1 MTDDTDDGSAVSSG
15 TTTTPGTG
23 SKGLKQ
29 DAIGFVDAL
38 VIGLASTAPAYSLAA
53 VIGLIVVD
61 AGVQAPAVLIA
72 SFIPMFFI
80 AAAFYYMNRADPDCG
95 TTFSWVTRTLG
106 PYVGWMG
113 GWAITMTGVLVVGS
127 LADVA
132 ARYAFLLVGWD
143 AAAESKWAVIA
154 FAVFLIAVMT
164 WVCVVGTEA
173 SASLQRVL
181 IFGQVIGLLLFAVVA
196 LVKVFTDGAPPTSVD
211 PSLSWLSPFAVDS
224 FSVLVVGMLTGVFI
238 YWGWESAVN
247 LTEETRDSS
256 SAPGLAGVFS
266 TVILLVTYIVTTVA
280 VVAYAGPGLLEEFAD
295 DEGIF
300 STLAADVLGSPL
312 DKLVVLAIL
321 TSALASTQ
329 TTILPASRTTL
340 SMARA
345 DAMPAAFG
353 KIHPRFY
360 TPHVSTIVIGVVATV
375 WYVGVSAFSEN
386 FLFDTLTAL
395 ALMIAF
401 YYALTGVAC
410 VIHYRRELTRSAR
423 NLLFIGVAPL
433 IGAVVLGYLWIKA
446 TIDYADPETSYTG
459 SAVFGIGLPT
469 VIGIGFLLLGVVL
482 MVAWRLTGGGHRDF
496 FSRGA
501 FEAVDPE
508 VASGRVRLAE
518 DTAGAGRG

>member
-1 MTDDTDDGSAVSSG
+1 MTDQGAGSGATVVG
-15 TTTTPGTG
+15 D
-23 SKGLKQ
+23 KGLKK

-53 VIGLIVVD
+53 VIGLVVLD
-61 AGVQAPAVLIA
+61 AGVQAPAVLLA
-72 SFIPMFFI
+72 SFVPMFFI
-80 AAAFYYMNRADPDCG
+80 AAAFYYMNRADQDCG
-95 TTFSWVTRTLG
+95 TTFSWVTRAMG
-106 PYVGWMG
+106 PYMGWMG

-132 ARYAFLLVGWD
+132 ARYTFLFFGLDDLAGD
-143 AAAESKWAVIA
+143 KWAVIA
-154 FAVFLIAVMT
+154 FAVALIAIMT
-164 WVCVVGTEA
+164 WVCVIGTEI
-173 SASLQRVL
+173 SARLQRVL

-196 LVKVFTDGAPPTSVD
+196 LVKVLGDDGGVGSID
-211 PSLSWLSPFAVDS
+211 PSLSWLNPFDVPS
-224 FSVLVVGMLTGVFI
+224 LSVLVAGMLTGVFI

-247 LTEETRDSS
+247 LTEETEDSV
-256 SAPGLAGVFS
+256 SAPGVAGVTS
-266 TVILLVTYIVTTVA
+266 TVILLVTYISVTVA
-280 VVAYAGPGLLEEFAD
+280 VVAYAGPALLEEFAD

-345 DAMPAAFG
+345 DAMPAVLG
-353 KIHPRFY
+353 KVHPRFY
-360 TPHVSTIVIGVVATV
+360 TPHVSTITIGVVAAV

-410 VIHYRRELTRSAR
+410 VIYYRRELTKSVT
-423 NLLFIGVAPL
+423 NFLFIGVAPL
-433 IGAVVLGYLWIKA
+433 VGAVTLGYLFVKA
-446 TIDYADPETSYTG
+446 TIDFADPAESYTG
-459 SAVFGIGLPT
+459 SNLFGIGLPT
-469 VIGIGFLLLGVVL
+469 VIGVGFLLLGFVL
-482 MVAWRLTGGGHRDF
+482 MLIWRAGGHSDYFGRQP
-496 FSRGA
+496 
-501 FEAVDPE
+501 FEAVAPE
-508 VASGRVRLAE
+508 VATGKEAPSYGS
-518 DTAGAGRG
+518 

>member
-1 MTDDTDDGSAVSSG
+1 MATDAV
-15 TTTTPGTG
+15 TETG
-23 SKGLKQ
+23 DKGLKK

-53 VIGLIVVD
+53 VIGLVVLD

-72 SFIPMFFI
+72 SFVPMFFI
-80 AAAFYYMNRADPDCG
+80 AAAFYYMNRADQDCG
-95 TTFSWVTRTLG
+95 TTFSWVTRAMG
-106 PYVGWMG
+106 PSMGWMG

-132 ARYAFLLVGWD
+132 ARYTFLFFGLD
-143 AAAESKWAVIA
+143 SLAEEKWAVIA
-154 FAVFLIAVMT
+154 FAVALIAIMT
-164 WVCVVGTEA
+164 WVCVIGTEI
-173 SASLQRVL
+173 SARLQRVL

-196 LVKVFTDGAPPTSVD
+196 LVKVLGDDGGAGSVD
-211 PSLSWLSPFAVDS
+211 PSLSWLNPFEVS
-224 FSVLVVGMLTGVFI
+224 SLSVLVAGMLTGVFI

-247 LTEETRDSS
+247 LTEETEDSV
-256 SAPGLAGVFS
+256 SAPGVAGVTS
-266 TVILLVTYIVTTVA
+266 TVILLVTYIAVTVA

-300 STLAADVLGSPL
+300 STLAGDVLGSPL

-345 DAMPAAFG
+345 DAMPAALG
-353 KIHPRFY
+353 KVHSRFY
-360 TPHVSTIVIGVVATV
+360 TPHVSTVTIGVVATV

-410 VIHYRRELTRSAR
+410 VIYYRHELTKSVT
-423 NLLFIGVAPL
+423 NFLFIGVAPL
-433 IGAVVLGYLWIKA
+433 VGALTLGYLFVKA
-446 TIDYADPETSYTG
+446 SIDFADPAESYTG
-459 SAVFGIGLPT
+459 SNLFGVGLPT
-469 VIGIGFLLLGVVL
+469 VIGLGFLLLGLVFML
-482 MVAWRLTGGGHRDF
+482 LWRVGGHSDYFDRKP
-496 FSRGA
+496 
-501 FEAVDPE
+501 FEAVPPD
-508 VASGRVRLAE
+508 VATGKVVVE
-518 DTAGAGRG
+518 ETAGAPS